1 MTDCIFCKI
10 AAGEIPADVI
20 YQDDEV
26 VAFRDLNP
34 QAPVHFLVIPRKH
47 IATLNDLQAADSGL
61 LGSLYLAAQKI
72 AAEEGIAEAGYR
84 CVINC
89 NADAGQTVFHI
100 HLHLLGGRS
109 MQWPPG

>member
-34 QAPVHFLVIPRKH
+34 QAPVHVLVIPRKH

-61 LGSLYLAAQKI
+61 LGSLYLVAQKI
-72 AAEEGIAEAGYR
+72 ATEEGIAEAGYR

-89 NADAGQTVFHI
+89 NAEAGQTVFHI
-100 HLHLLGGRS
+100 HLHVLGGRP